1 MIHLEQAI
9 VVEGKYDRI
18 RLASVVDA
26 LIIETGG
33 FRIYQDTEKKALLR
47 RMAKERGLVI
57 LTDSD
62 AAGFQIRGYLRSI
75 IEDKDHITEV
85 YVPELYGKEKRKEKP
100 SKEGKLGVEGMSE
113 EILLNAFE
121 RAGLVG
127 TFHERASDDN
137 ITQVDFFEWG
147 LTGGE
152 NSREKRSVLLK
163 KLDFPLYLSGK
174 ALLNAINALYSKNS
188 FEDELKNWEIIE

>member
-121 RAGLVG
+121 RAGLVD
-127 TFHERASDDN
+127 TFHEKTSDDN

-174 ALLNAINALYSKNS
+174 ALLNAINVLYSKNS